1 MKKVKIILLY
11 LLAAFYF
18 LMGLM
23 HLIKPEQYDAMMP
36 SWLPSHSLLIL
47 LSGVA
52 EIALAVLLIPLKTR
66 AMSAQLI
73 IVMLLVFFFVIHI
86 PQSVD
91 YYRTGNENLTASIIR
106 LPFQFLLIAWAW
118 LFIKDK

>member
-23 HLIKPEQYDAMMP
+23 HLIKPEQYNAMMP
-36 SWLPSHSLLIL
+36 SWLPSHSLVIL

-91 YYRTGNENLTASIIR
+91 YYRNGNENFTASIIR

>member
-23 HLIKPEQYDAMMP
+23 HLIKPEQYNAMMP

-66 AMSAQLI
+66 AMSAQII

-91 YYRTGNENLTASIIR
+91 YYRTGNENFTASIIR
-106 LPFQFLLIAWAW
+106 LLFQFLLIAWAW

>member
-23 HLIKPEQYDAMMP
+23 HLIKPEQYNAMMP

-91 YYRTGNENLTASIIR
+91 YYRTGNENFTVSIIR